1 MRRQGILGS
10 AKFGNSSFVFVIVII
25 AFLRRRIG
33 RVADDFTLNP
43 VNDFFGDVGGMIR
56 QSL

>member
-1 MRRQGILGS
+1 LLPHR
-10 AKFGNSSFVFVIVII
+10 AEAFVVS
-25 AFLRRRIG
+25 AFLLLQIG